1 MTTFRAHTRRY
12 LLIIL
17 LLAVAAVAI
26 KKVYF
31 TPPDGP
37 HFLTGTV
44 HRADIEDTV
53 LASGTLQGIDE
64 VSVGSQ
70 ASGQVK
76 SLYVQLGQRVKKG
89 QLVAVIDSLT
99 QENSLRA
106 DQAALENVLA
116 QKRSKQATLHQAEL
130 TFARE
135 QTLLA
140 QDAAARADYE
150 SAEATLASTRAD
162 IAALDAQIREA
173 QVTVDNAKVD
183 LNHTRITSPIDGT
196 VVAIVTKQGQTVNAT
211 QSTPTI
217 VKVAQLDTV
226 LIKAEISEAD
236 VTRVKPGLEAYFTIL
251 GEPDHRYDTRLSAIE
266 PGPEAMSEDSFSS
279 SSSSTSSTSSSS
291 SSSSSSSTAIY
302 YNGLL
307 MVPNPDGKFRISMTA
322 QVNIVLAKARAALIV
337 PASAL
342 GPRAGDGRYAVQVV
356 GADGRTVHARQ
367 IRIGINNHV
376 NAQILDG
383 LQEGERVVIRQAAA
397 TASTESTHPG
407 PPPGGM

>member
-1 MTTFRAHTRRY
+1 MFRARRWRH
-12 LLIIL
+12 LLIVL
-17 LLAVAAVAI
+17 LLLVAAVLI
-26 KKVYF
+26 KKVF
-31 TPPDGP
+31 FPADDGP
-37 HFLTGTV
+37 HLLTSPVVVG
-44 HRADIEDTV
+44 DIEDTV

-64 VSVGSQ
+64 VSVGAQ
-70 ASGQVK
+70 ASGQLK
-76 SLYVQLGQRVKKG
+76 ALLVQLGQRVRKG

-106 DQAALENVLA
+106 DQAALENVVA
-116 QKRSKQATLHQAEL
+116 QKRAKQASLHQAEL
-130 TFARE
+130 SFER
-135 QTLLA
+135 QRVLLA

-150 SAEATLASTRAD
+150 SAEATLATTRD
-162 IAALDAQIREA
+162 EVAALDAQIREA
-173 QVTVDNAKVD
+173 QVTVDNARVD

-196 VVAIVTKQGQTVNAT
+196 VVAIVTKQGQTVNAS

-226 LIKAEISEAD
+226 QIKAEISEAD

-251 GEPDHRYDTRLSAIE
+251 GEPDHRYRTRLAAIE

-307 MVPNPDGKFRISMTA
+307 VVPNPDGKFRISMTA
-322 QVNIVLAKARAALIV
+322 QVNIVLAQAHQALIV

-342 GPRAGDGRYAVQVV
+342 GPRERDGRYRVQVL
-356 GADGRTVHARQ
+356 GADGRTPQAR
-367 IRIGINNHV
+367 RVSVGINNRV
-376 NAQILDG
+376 SAQVLAG
-383 LQEGERVVIRQAAA
+383 LKQGERVVIRQAATVA
-397 TASTESTHPG
+397 GAESTHPG